1 MISSSLLK
9 TCYIDM
15 KFKSFYLLRCNEY
28 YCTINIRRN
37 HCSREYN
44 KCFTRWQFFSWK
56 FIFIRFN
63 IKLEKLSSKQR
74 LYLSLMKP
82 GRISYW
88 LAIDSSFIKAII
100 HYFSFIVLP
109 VLYVWFLFIMFRIGV
124 SFSLLS
130 YEITNQYKQY
140 GKFLKSGWLT
150 ILFPIWVLIS
160 IPSAIVLYRFI
171 HSLIHYRSFPRHLIH
186 VQWGRLLYII
196 GLLISFTFYY
206 LIQTKDFMINPIF
219 TLLPL
224 CISCFLSIPLL
235 SSRIHGLNQ
244 FVRKWHQQ
252 LQDENHSRLLIWKAN
267 MLKAQ
272 VIGEMIL
279 YSIITLLSIS
289 FYEISFQ
296 ITLRFLFLFIS
307 FHQ

>member
-1 MISSSLLK
+1 
-9 TCYIDM
+9 
-15 KFKSFYLLRCNEY
+15 
-28 YCTINIRRN
+28 
-37 HCSREYN
+37 
-44 KCFTRWQFFSWK
+44 
-56 FIFIRFN
+56 
-63 IKLEKLSSKQR
+63 
-74 LYLSLMKP
+74 
-82 GRISYW
+82 
-88 LAIDSSFIKAII
+88 
-100 HYFSFIVLP
+100 
-109 VLYVWFLFIMFRIGV
+109 MFRIGV

-130 YEITNQYKQY
+130 YEISIQYKQY

-150 ILFPIWVLIS
+150 ILFPIWVLIG

-196 GLLISFTFYY
+196 GLIISFTFYY
-206 LIQTKDFMINPIF
+206 LIQTKDFMINPVF

-252 LQDENHSRLLIWKAN
+252 LQDDHHSRLLIWKAN

-279 YSIITLLSIS
+279 YSTITLLSIS
-289 FYEISFQ
+289 FYEISFH
-296 ITLRFLFLFIS
+296 IPLRFLFIFFSLSIAISLIQFLILTFPILLFLFLLLLFIIFTFPILFS
-307 FHQ
+307 YLPPVLFFFLILIVVSKILEKAIW